1 VTTQDITTT
10 RQRELISRLTS
21 LAARRTQQQ
30 REIHE
35 RDAANATEAARQHT
49 AQRDQMMA
57 QFRAEHA
64 RLIAEYKAAR
74 EAAFAACEAA
84 GCTLAQEEDRF
95 HETASEEHAQARE
108 AAKGLRQHRT
118 QQILT
123 AFQEREV
130 VPRGEFAQFKQQCE
144 HSAGEI
150 SALVVTAQSVVH
162 RRCPWPDE
170 AAPPPAAAGLS
181 TQEYMDRHTNAR
193 GRGFQKL
200 AELQN
205 LPAVRFLEEGWL
217 ILLFI
222 AAMLL
227 VGIGLF
233 LLKLSLPWI
242 IGGSL
247 LAAVVLTLIA
257 HQVVRPIARRQTLR
271 IVPDL
276 QQAVADARASLA
288 AALSAARAAGEAAYR
303 ELVRQRDEELAAA
316 KAEYKRSRHEQNE
329 LHRSR
334 VEAATQKFSA
344 QRQSVEGQFEQQLAD
359 IEAKYPGQIERL
371 ERQFEQRMVELSETF
386 RRQQSAAQ
394 GRLARELGDLA
405 AAWQAGIDE
414 LGQAAAA
421 MNEYCAAHCPPWD
434 SIDWEK
440 WRPQSNKPDAP
451 ARDTAAIS
459 TSTAGDGQLS
469 LAGASGLSAS
479 KPLSADLAALRFGR
493 FDFQVPSDGTA
504 TEVAGG
510 VRQLPAVLSYPQCPS
525 LLLEAEGEGR
535 DAAMRAMQ
543 NVMLR
548 LATSLPP
555 GKVRFT
561 IIDPVG
567 LGQNFSMFMHL
578 ADYDERLVASRIW
591 TEAAHIQKRLADLT
605 EHMENV
611 IQKYLRNEFASI
623 QEYNQHAGEVA
634 EPFQI
639 LVIANFPANFSEEAA
654 RRLVSIATS
663 GARCGVYTLISTDEK
678 LKLPRNFDLADLE
691 AQAATVAWDAEQGR
705 FRWKHDDLAGL
716 PLSLDE
722 PPDDERFTQI
732 VRAVGRLAKDAA
744 RVEVPF
750 ETVVLPQAQWW
761 SADSRSEIE
770 VPLGRAGATKR
781 QYLRLG
787 KGTSQHVL
795 VAGKTGSGK
804 STLLN
809 ALVTNLAIH
818 YSPSELEFYLID
830 FKKGVEFKAYAAS
843 RLPHA
848 RVIAIE
854 SEREFGLSVLERLD
868 LELKHRGDLFRQQ
881 GVQDVKGFR
890 SAAPQT
896 PMPRILLVI
905 DEFQEFFT
913 SDDKISH
920 DASLLLDRLVRQ
932 GRAFGIHVLL
942 GSQTLAGAYSLA
954 RSTIGQMA
962 VRIALQC
969 SESDAHLILSE
980 DNTAARLLCR
990 PGEAIYNDA
999 NGLFEGNHPFQVVW
1013 LPDHQ
1018 REDYLRQV
1026 AELARSRGESCP
1038 PATVFEGNVAADA
1051 ADNPRLRELLLA
1063 PPPAASSTAPM
1074 AWLGAAV
1081 AIKDPTSVV
1090 FRRQGGSNLLIVG
1103 QQEEMALGI
1112 LHSCLVSLAAQTVAG
1127 TTIGAGLPTPPA
1139 RLAKGLPPGSS
1150 TGDLR
1155 SPGWAGSGDPRPT
1168 RSECAT
1174 FYILDGARPDS
1185 PEAGFWQRTCER
1197 TGLDAHVV
1205 LPRDAAQAVGQV
1217 ADEVERRMSAGEHSA
1232 EPIFLL
1238 IYNLARFRDLKKSDD
1253 FSFDEGTG
1261 AAKQLATILREGPQ
1275 VGIHALVWCDSY
1287 STVSRWLDR
1296 QTLRDL
1302 ELRVLLQM
1310 SAADSSN
1317 LMDSPAASRLTPH
1330 TAMFF
1335 SEAQGTAE
1343 KLRPYGWPSAEWLA
1357 LVEQQLSGRGRAS
1370 NGPEEASEPAP
1381 LAAGTL
1387 EPTSPLGP

>member
-1 VTTQDITTT
+1 VTIQAITTD

-21 LAARRTQQQ
+21 LAARRAQQQ
-30 REIHE
+30 LAIEQ
-35 RDAANATEAARQHT
+35 RDASSAAEAARQHS
-49 AQRDQMMA
+49 AERDQAMA
-57 QFRAEHA
+57 RFQSEHA
-64 RLIAEYKAAR
+64 RLIAEYKAVR
-74 EAAFAACEAA
+74 EAAFSACETA
-84 GCTLAQEEDRF
+84 GCALAQEEDRF
-95 HETASEEHAQARE
+95 HETATEERAQARE
-108 AAKGLRQHRT
+108 AARNLRQHRS

-123 AFQEREV
+123 AFQERETAR
-130 VPRGEFAQFKQQCE
+130 RGEYCQFRQHCE
-144 HSAGEI
+144 HSASEI
-150 SALVVTAQSVVH
+150 SALVITAQSVVR

-170 AAPPPAAAGLS
+170 AAAPPQPASGLS
-181 TQEYMDRHTNAR
+181 QQECVERHTAAM
-193 GRGFQKL
+193 GRAFQKL
-200 AELQN
+200 TELQN
-205 LPAVRFLEEGWL
+205 LSAARFLEEGWL
-217 ILLFI
+217 ILLFVV
-222 AAMLL
+222 AVPL
-227 VGIGLF
+227 VG
-233 LLKLSLPWI
+233 LLLWLLSLGWGWI

-247 LAAVVLTLIA
+247 AAAIGLTLISRQA
-257 HQVVRPIARRQTLR
+257 VLPIARRQTLR
-271 IVPDL
+271 IVPEF
-276 QQAVADARASLA
+276 QQAVAEARGQLA
-288 AALSAARAAGEAAYR
+288 AALRAARAAGEAAYR
-303 ELVRQRDEELAAA
+303 ELVRQRDEELAAI
-316 KAEYKRSRHEQNE
+316 KAEYKRSRHEQNSRY
-329 LHRSR
+329 RSR

-344 QRQSVEGQFEQQLAD
+344 QRQAIEGQFEQQLAD
-359 IEAKYPGQIERL
+359 VEGKFPGQIERL
-371 ERQFEQRMVELSETF
+371 EQEFERRMVELSDSF
-386 RRQQSAAQ
+386 RRHRAAAQ
-394 GRLARELGDLA
+394 EQLAGELRDLA
-405 AAWQAGIDE
+405 AQWEASVTE
-414 LGQAAAA
+414 LDQAAAA
-421 MNEYCAAHCPPWD
+421 MNEYCTAHCPAWD
-434 SIDWEK
+434 GIDWK
-440 WRPQSNKPDAP
+440 QWRPATP
-451 ARDTAAIS
+451 AELA
-459 TSTAGDGQLS
+459 DGNGQ
-469 LAGASGLSAS
+469 
-479 KPLSADLAALRFGR
+479 PSADLAAMRFGQ
-493 FDFQVPSDGTA
+493 FDFQVPS
-504 TEVAGG
+504 AGAASG
-510 VRQLPAVLSYPQCPS
+510 DSQAPQAPQPGFRLPAVLSYPECPS

-548 LATSLPP
+548 LVTSLPP

-578 ADYDERLVASRIW
+578 ADYDERLVSSRIW
-591 TEAAHIQKRLADLT
+591 TESAHIQQRLADLT

-654 RRLVSIATS
+654 RRLVSIASS
-663 GARCGVYTLISTDEK
+663 GARCGVYTLISTDDR

-691 AQAATVAWDAEQGR
+691 AQAATVTWDQSQRR
-705 FRWKHDDLAGL
+705 FRWKQDDLAAL

-722 PPDDERFTQI
+722 PPSDERFTEI
-732 VRAVGRLAKDAA
+732 VRAVGRFAKDAA

-750 ETVVLPQAQWW
+750 DSVVPAEDQWW

-795 VAGKTGSGK
+795 IAGKTGSGK

-809 ALVTNLAIH
+809 TLITNLAIH

-830 FKKGVEFKAYAAS
+830 FKKGVEFKAYAACQ
-843 RLPHA
+843 LPHA

-868 LELKHRGDLFRQQ
+868 VELKRRGDLFRQK
-881 GVQDVKGFR
+881 GVQDVRGFR

-896 PMPRILLVI
+896 PMPRVLLVI

-980 DNTAARLLCR
+980 DNTAARLLSR

-1018 REDYLRQV
+1018 REDYLHRL
-1026 AELARSRGESCP
+1026 AELARSRRASYP
-1038 PATVFEGNVAADA
+1038 PPTVFEGNVAADA
-1051 ADNPRLRELLLA
+1051 ADNPRLRDLLEA
-1063 PPPAASSTAPM
+1063 GPPAASSTAPT

-1103 QQEEMALGI
+1103 QHEEMALGI
-1112 LHSCLVSLAAQTVAG
+1112 LHSGLVSLAAQTVAV
-1127 TTIGAGLPTPPA
+1127 TRRVPSPPA
-1139 RLAKGLPPGSS
+1139 EQAKTPLPHS
-1150 TGDLR
+1150 
-1155 SPGWAGSGDPRPT
+1155 
-1168 RSECAT
+1168 C
-1174 FYILDGARPDS
+1174 YILDGTRPDS
-1185 PEAGFWQRTCER
+1185 PEAGFWPRVCQRM
-1197 TGLDAHVV
+1197 GLDADVV
-1205 LPRDAAQAVGQV
+1205 LPRDAAQAASQI
-1217 ADEVERRMSAGEHSA
+1217 AAEVERRMAAGEHSA
-1232 EPIFLL
+1232 EPIFFV
-1238 IYNLARFRDLKKSDD
+1238 IYNLSRFRELKKSDD
-1253 FSFDEGTG
+1253 FSFDEGAG
-1261 AAKQLATILREGPQ
+1261 AAKHLTTILREGPA
-1275 VGIHALVWCDSY
+1275 VGVHTLIWCESY
-1287 STVSRWLDR
+1287 SSVSRWLDR
-1296 QTLRDL
+1296 QSLRDL
-1302 ELRVLLQM
+1302 ELRVLMQM

-1317 LMDSPAASRLTPH
+1317 LMDSPAASRLGAH

-1335 SEAQGTAE
+1335 SEAQGTTE
-1343 KLRPYGWPSAEWLA
+1343 KFRPYGWPSDAWLA
-1357 LVEQQLSGRGRAS
+1357 WVEQRLSRRRIVLRAC
-1370 NGPEEASEPAP
+1370 EEACAPAAQPGVLQPTAP
-1381 LAAGTL
+1381 LG
-1387 EPTSPLGP
+1387 S